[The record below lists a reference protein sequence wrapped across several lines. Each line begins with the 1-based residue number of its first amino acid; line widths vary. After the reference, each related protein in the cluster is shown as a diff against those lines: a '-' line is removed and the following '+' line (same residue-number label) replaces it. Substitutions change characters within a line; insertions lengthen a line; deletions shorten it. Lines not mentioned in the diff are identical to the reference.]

1 MDNRLNQHWDACIV
15 GNGISSLWLFA
26 LLSNRGLKTLW
37 VSSEAPC
44 DSARAFLQRGWLW
57 NVSPETAA
65 AIAAELRPGTEFL
78 PFESA
83 YYDAKTSKRIRRLGE
98 IKHEW
103 GEHEAAYFEALMASN
118 GGGSQLD
125 LWDLNMAAAA
135 VARDSVRLEGWPVT
149 EIRTAQK
156 EGERKVDA
164 IVLAS
169 LPPAGDVYTIH
180 ANQFFFG
187 DYAGFLPSLVSE
199 KSDAEVLASALK
211 GKASSAGFGL
221 HLIHKP
227 LGAVLQQTLIVPLVA
242 NPSDKSTLSHL
253 TGRFLAS
260 GAAHLESFWI
270 GFLSSEE
277 VEDNNEILKKIKLA
291 KRAAGRAIPG
301 FAASVVKESVT
312 FEPRMFAVDLLKAR
326 KNVALGAK
334 LFTDQFGPE
343 AAIRGLLKILPESRC

>member
-1 MDNRLNQHWDACIV
+1 MDNRLTQHWDACIV
-15 GNGISSLWLFA
+15 GNGISSLWLFT

-37 VSSEAPC
+37 ASSEAPC
-44 DSARAFLQRGWLW
+44 DSCRAFLQRGWLW
-57 NVSPETAA
+57 NVSAEAA
-65 AIAAELRPGTEFL
+65 CAIAAQLRSGTGFL

-98 IKHEW
+98 IRHEW
-103 GEHEAAYFEALMASN
+103 GNHEAAYFEALMAANSS
-118 GGGSQLD
+118 GSQLD
-125 LWDLNMAAAA
+125 LWNLNGGAA
-135 VARDSVRLEGWPVT
+135 VTARDSLRLEGWPVT
-149 EIRTAQK
+149 EIRTTQK
-156 EGERKVDA
+156 EGEQKVDA
-164 IVLAS
+164 VVLTS
-169 LPPAGDVYTIH
+169 VPDGDVHPIH
-180 ANQFFFG
+180 ADQFFFG
-187 DYAGFLPSLVSE
+187 DYEVFLPSLVSE

-227 LGAVLQQTLIVPLVA
+227 LDAALQQTLIVPLVA

-253 TGRFLAS
+253 AGRFLPS
-260 GAAHLESFWI
+260 GAARLESFWI

-291 KRAAGRAIPG
+291 KRAVDRAIPG

-326 KNVALGAK
+326 KNAALGAK

-343 AAIRGLLKILPESRC
+343 AAIRRLLEILPEARC